1 MAISI
6 GLHERSTCQR
16 YCTEEDRNRLSGL
29 YQQVSVRVGRPKI
42 TDSNLMKPNLVYMYY
57 THSGK
62 WTSIFGKNRPYYIE
76 IFTVL
81 HRLYSICIEV

>member
-1 MAISI
+1 MKLFS
-6 GLHERSTCQR
+6 
-16 YCTEEDRNRLSGL
+16 
-29 YQQVSVRVGRPKI
+29 KI
-42 TDSNLMKPNLVYMYY
+42 LLLVYMYY

-81 HRLYSICIEV
+81 HRLYSICIEVWVMSMTTKYHMSGLALTPWLKY